1 MATTTGGF
9 SSEGLALEA
18 KTLELE
24 SLSQKEAIEI
34 GEIAMDMGFARGLG
48 IAVEVRLK
56 DWIVFHASLP
66 GSDKENDSWI
76 ARKELERDG
85 VGLSLAHGSDKPTCT
100 ATVTLDA
107 AGSASYEFLIDGTA
121 TFDFNASWLPDP
133 ERLKP
138 SVLHIGTLVTIVEPA
153 STILYDWA
161 VKSAEFAPV
170 VFDPNVRSSVVG
182 DRNKYVAA
190 VEKWVGI
197 SSVVKLSDDDI
208 SWLYPDESM
217 DEVAKRWIAG
227 GTSLVVVTRGAHGII
242 GYTEHGFEEVESAK
256 VSVVDTVGAGDTV
269 GAILV
274 EGIIKHSV
282 IGLQGHVL
290 NAVLH
295 RAAIAAGIT
304 VSRAGAQPPRLHEL
318 VEALD
323 A

>member
-1 MATTTGGF
+1 MSIWVCGEVLIDVLPTGPVVG
-9 SSEGLALEA
+9 GGPANTAKALA
-18 KTLELE
+18 
-24 SLSQKEAIEI
+24 
-34 GEIAMDMGFARGLG
+34 RLG
-48 IAVEVRLK
+48 HDVDFIDGISTDAFGV
-56 DWIVFHASLP
+56 S
-66 GSDKENDSWI
+66 

-85 VGLSLAHGSDKPTCT
+85 VGLSLALSSDKPTCT
-100 ATVTLDA
+100 ATVTLDSH
-107 AGSASYEFLIDGTA
+107 GSASYEFLIADTA
-121 TFDFNASWLPDP
+121 TFDFAHSWLPDP

-138 SVLHIGTLVTIVEPA
+138 SVLHIGTLVTITEPA
-153 STILYDWA
+153 SSILYQWA
-161 VKSAEFAPV
+161 VKTSEFAPI

-182 DRNKYVAA
+182 DRGTYCAA

-197 SSVVKLSDDDI
+197 SSVVKLSDDDLA
-208 SWLYPDESM
+208 WLYPTESM
-217 DEVAKRWIAG
+217 DEVAQRWIAG
-227 GTSLVVVTRGAHGII
+227 GASLVVVTRGAKGII
-242 GYTEHGFEEVESAK
+242 GYTEHGFEEVEGAK

-269 GAILV
+269 GAIVV

-282 IGLQGHVL
+282 SGLQGQVL

>member
-1 MATTTGGF
+1 VCGEVLIDILPTGSVVG
-9 SSEGLALEA
+9 GGPANTAKALA
-18 KTLELE
+18 
-24 SLSQKEAIEI
+24 
-34 GEIAMDMGFARGLG
+34 RLG
-48 IAVEVRLK
+48 HEV
-56 DWIVFHASLP
+56 DFIDGISTDAHGVS
-66 GSDKENDSWI
+66 

-85 VGLSLAHGSDKPTCT
+85 VGLSLSLSSDKPSCT
-100 ATVTLDA
+100 ATVTLDSQ
-107 AGSASYEFLIDGTA
+107 GSASYEFLIDGTA
-121 TFDFNASWLPDP
+121 TFDFAHSWLPDP

-153 STILYDWA
+153 STILYEWA
-161 VKSAEFAPV
+161 LKTAEFAPI

-182 DRNKYVAA
+182 DRDKYRAA
-190 VEKWVGI
+190 VEKWAGI

-208 SWLYPDESM
+208 SWLYPDQSM
-217 DEVAKRWIAG
+217 DEVAKGWIANG
-227 GTSLVVVTRGAHGII
+227 VSLVVVTRGAQGII
-242 GYTEHGFEEVESAK
+242 GYTEHGFEEVEGAK
-256 VSVVDTVGAGDTV
+256 VSVIDTVGAGDTV

-274 EGIIKHSV
+274 EGIVKHSV
-282 IGLQGHVL
+282 NGLEGQVL

>member
-1 MATTTGGF
+1 MSIWVCGEVLIDILPTGPVVG
-9 SSEGLALEA
+9 GGPANTAKALA
-18 KTLELE
+18 
-24 SLSQKEAIEI
+24 
-34 GEIAMDMGFARGLG
+34 RLG
-48 IAVEVRLK
+48 HEV
-56 DWIVFHASLP
+56 DFIDGISTDAFGNS
-66 GSDKENDSWI
+66 

-85 VGLSLAHGSDKPTCT
+85 VGLSLALSSDKPTST

-107 AGSASYEFLIDGTA
+107 SGSASYEFLIDGTA
-121 TFDFNASWLPDP
+121 TFDFTHSWLPDP

-138 SVLHIGTLVTIVEPA
+138 AVLHIGTLATIVEPA
-153 STILYDWA
+153 STVLHQWA
-161 VKSAEFAPV
+161 IKTAEFAPI

-182 DRNKYVAA
+182 DRVQYRAA

-208 SWLYPDESM
+208 AWLYPDEAM
-217 DEVAKRWIAG
+217 DEVAQRWIAG
-227 GTSLVVVTRGAHGII
+227 GTSLVVITRGAKGII
-242 GYTEHGFEEVESAK
+242 GYTEHGFEEVAGAQ
-256 VSVVDTVGAGDTV
+256 VSVIDTVGAGDTV
-269 GAILV
+269 GAVLV
-274 EGIIKHSV
+274 EGIVKHSV
-282 IGLQGHVL
+282 SGLHGQVL

>member
-1 MATTTGGF
+1 
-9 SSEGLALEA
+9 
-18 KTLELE
+18 
-24 SLSQKEAIEI
+24 
-34 GEIAMDMGFARGLG
+34 LG
-48 IAVEVRLK
+48 YDVDFIDGISTDAFGVT
-56 DWIVFHASLP
+56 
-66 GSDKENDSWI
+66 

-85 VGLSLAHGSDKPTCT
+85 FGLSLALTSDKPTCT
-100 ATVTLDA
+100 ATVTLDS

-121 TFDFNASWLPDP
+121 TFDFSDSWLPDP

-138 SVLHIGTLVTIVEPA
+138 SVVHIGTLATIVEPA
-153 STILYDWA
+153 STTLHKWA
-161 VKSAEFAPV
+161 VKCAELAPV

-182 DRNKYVAA
+182 DRGKYRAA

-208 SWLYPDESM
+208 SWLYPDEAM
-217 DEVAKRWIAG
+217 DEVAKRWIAS
-227 GTSLVVVTRGAHGII
+227 GTSLVVVTRGANGII
-242 GYTEHGFEEVESAK
+242 GYTDGGFEEVAGAK
-256 VSVVDTVGAGDTV
+256 VTVVDTVGAGDTV

-295 RAAIAAGIT
+295 RAAIAAGVT
-304 VSRAGAQPPRLHEL
+304 VSRAGAQPPRVHEL
-318 VEALD
+318 VEALE